1 MAIVR
6 KILHHPLDSYL
17 LNRRKRL
24 QLDQGAEVPA
34 KSSNNTECYEWDML
48 HDVKVL
54 HQPTSAV
61 GSTHS
66 LLPNRAFNVGFNSRE
81 MMADYSIITWS
92 DDAGNSYRQQIE
104 LPKNVARD
112 TRPKN
117 LTYTIYDDN
126 TVAIILNPS
135 E

>member
-1 MAIVR
+1 
-6 KILHHPLDSYL
+6 
-17 LNRRKRL
+17 
-24 QLDQGAEVPA
+24 
-34 KSSNNTECYEWDML
+34 
-48 HDVKVL
+48 
-54 HQPTSAV
+54 
-61 GSTHS
+61 
-66 LLPNRAFNVGFNSRE
+66 

-126 TVAIILNPS
+126 TVAIILKPS

>member
-6 KILHHPLDSYL
+6 KISITLSIVICLIAANACSL
-17 LNRRKRL
+17 IKEQRFQLNQATIL
-24 QLDQGAEVPA
+24 NATNGI
-34 KSSNNTECYEWDML
+34 L

-126 TVAIILNPS
+126 TVAIILKKS